1 MKLSNPGVER
11 TMVSS
16 EKQTRMWYE
25 APEVSDGK
33 RELKSDVW
41 SLGVT
46 VFELAKKESPFK
58 VPGILDADNHI
69 NNNDPSS
76 FSNEKWSIEC
86 VEFARKCLVR
96 DVKKRWSVKQL
107 MEVSHSGLV

>member
-1 MKLSNPGVER
+1 MELSNPGLER

-33 RELKSDVW
+33 KELKSDVW

-46 VFELAKKESPFK
+46 MIELAKKEDPYK
-58 VPGILDADNHI
+58 DPGILEADNHI
-69 NNNDPSS
+69 NNNDPPSL
-76 FSNEKWSIEC
+76 SNEKWSTEC
-86 VEFARKCLVR
+86 VDFVRKCLVR
-96 DVKKRWSVKQL
+96 DVKERWSVRQL
-107 MEVSHSGLV
+107 MEVSDWEMD